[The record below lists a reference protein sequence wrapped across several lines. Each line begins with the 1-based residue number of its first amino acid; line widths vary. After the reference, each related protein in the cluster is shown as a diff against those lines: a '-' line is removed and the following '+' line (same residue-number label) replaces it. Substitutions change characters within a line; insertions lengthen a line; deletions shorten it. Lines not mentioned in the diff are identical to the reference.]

1 MKTFIFKLIQVGVIL
16 GVGQIPFK
24 NSTIGAVYVDTLR
37 MAFTKFREHEV
48 VQEAKESFEKM
59 AQDPVEQ
66 PARALAE
73 KNLKNRLK
81 VLVAPEDISQ
91 EESEAVKS
99 LLERE

>member
-1 MKTFIFKLIQVGVIL
+1 MKTVIFKLIQIGIIL

-24 NSTIGAVYVDTLR
+24 NSTVGAVYVDTLR
-37 MAFTKFREHEV
+37 MAFDKVSEQEV
-48 VQEAKESFEKM
+48 VQDAKESLSKITQN
-59 AQDPVEQ
+59 ASEQ
-66 PARALAE
+66 PARELAE